1 MVVSVRLGGRS
12 AVAAGVAAIAVAV
25 GVVGGG
31 TAVARG
37 TVFKLSTVAT
47 FNQPM
52 QVVSAPGDKTHLFVV
67 ERPGTI
73 KVIKTDG
80 TQKRTFLD
88 ITSRVNT
95 DEDGGL
101 MSVAFPPNYQQ
112 THRFYVHYS
121 DPNHDIVIDEYRT
134 TAATP
139 YQASAGSRRLVLR
152 VLHRHSSNHYG
163 GTLMFGPDG
172 NLWISTGDGGCCY
185 DPNDTARHLNT
196 LLGKILRINPFPQNG
211 KPYTIPSTNP
221 FVGTGAREEIFSYG
235 LRNPY
240 RFSFDRKT
248 GRISIG
254 DVGQDTNEEVDYTT
268 IAGAKGTN
276 FGWPQ
281 FEGFDEIDSGRPGP
295 TPPVDPIFDY
305 PHSDPGD
312 GSAHGC
318 AVIGGYV
325 VRAPDLPSLAGRYVY
340 TDICNWDLRMLQPSL
355 GGAIGDTS
363 LGIEAPN
370 TAGFGEGPTGKIYLA
385 SLDGPVYHLREAP

>member
-1 MVVSVRLGGRS
+1 MVGGVRLHGRGALAT
-12 AVAAGVAAIAVAV
+12 AVAVVAIAV

-37 TVFKLSTVAT
+37 TVFQLSPVAT

-52 QVVSAPGDKTHLFVV
+52 QVVSAPGDNTHLFVV

-73 KVIKTDG
+73 KVIKQDG
-80 TQKRTFLD
+80 THKSTVLD
-88 ITSRVNT
+88 ITGRVDT
-95 DEDGGL
+95 TEDGGL

-121 DPNHDIVIDEYRT
+121 DLNHDVRIDEYRT
-134 TAATP
+134 TDATP
-139 YQASAGSRRLVLR
+139 YHASASSRRVVLR
-152 VLHRHSSNHYG
+152 VLHPNSTNHYG

-172 NLWISTGDGGCCY
+172 NLWISVGDGGCCY
-185 DPNDTARHLNT
+185 DPDDTARHLST
-196 LLGKILRINPFPQNG
+196 LLGKILRINPFPANG
-211 KPYTIPSTNP
+211 KPYTVPPSNP
-221 FVGTGAREEIFSYG
+221 FVGKPGRDEIFSYG

-240 RFSFDRKT
+240 RFSFDRKN

-254 DVGQDTNEEVDYTT
+254 DVGQDTNEEIDYTT
-268 IAGAKGTN
+268 ISGAKGAN

-281 FEGFDEIDSGRPGP
+281 FEGFDEIDPSRPGP
-295 TPPVDPIFDY
+295 TAPVDPVFDY

-318 AVIGGYV
+318 AVIGGFV

-340 TDICNWDLRMLQPSL
+340 TDICNWDLRMFQPAL
-355 GGAIGDTS
+355 GGVVGDTS
-363 LGIEAPN
+363 LGIDAPN

-385 SLDGPVYHLREAP
+385 SLDGPVYHLRQAP